1 VIVSP
6 VGTITNPADVPP
18 DAVTASASGLDPQS
32 SPEYAALQVGRVA
45 AARDLPD
52 AEAAGQVTEY
62 DPAGQE
68 GAGRPRAGERQD
80 DCHDDAE
87 R

>member
-18 DAVTASASGLDPQS
+18 NAVTVSASGLDPQI

-52 AEAAGQVTEY
+52 AEAAGLVTEY
-62 DPAGQE
+62 GPAGQE
-68 GAGRPRAGERQD
+68 GAGRPRAGGG
-80 DCHDDAE
+80 
-87 R
+87 